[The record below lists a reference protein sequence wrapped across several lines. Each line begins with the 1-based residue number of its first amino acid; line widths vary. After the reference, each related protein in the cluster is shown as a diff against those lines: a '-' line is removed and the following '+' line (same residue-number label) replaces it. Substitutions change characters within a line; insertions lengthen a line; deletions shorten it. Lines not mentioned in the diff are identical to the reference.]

1 MLLHALYTPFAIKI
15 FMMETARVV
24 TSRTR
29 RRVWQA
35 GEFPVGP
42 SRRQLREVR
51 LCLSHFARQETAPYI
66 LRGNN
71 GNNTARFVDFVNE
84 DDQQYF
90 NFVMLYG
97 VTVVIRMR
105 FVKTDFIRRY
115 CNRNLFPAQRDRRAL
130 PIPYV

>member
-15 FMMETARVV
+15 LMMEQAEAV
-24 TSRTR
+24 TIRRR

-35 GEFPVGP
+35 GEFPLGP

-66 LRGNN
+66 LRENN
-71 GNNTARFVDFVNE
+71 GNNTERFVEFFNE
-84 DDQQYF
+84 DDQQNF
-90 NFVMLYG
+90 KFVMLYG
-97 VTVVIRMR
+97 VTLVIRMR
-105 FVKTDFIRRY
+105 YVKRGFIRRF

-130 PIPYV
+130 PIPYL